1 MYGTNKHSNKT
12 NIPIMMEVQ
21 EVVHLYDI
29 IGEPEKVALV
39 IDPKKWRNICLEKI
53 DGSNTTTLISMGA
66 KLVENGHLF
75 RDTIDAGIQMAFI
88 ASIADIKA
96 SQIFEA
102 TRGIV
107 TESGYLQ
114 LQELFY
120 QDYPE
125 KFI

>member
-1 MYGTNKHSNKT
+1 MYGTNKHSSNT
-12 NIPIMMEVQ
+12 NIPIMMEIQ
-21 EVVHLYDI
+21 EVIHLYEVIDN
-29 IGEPEKVALV
+29 PEKVSVV

-53 DGSNTTTLISMGA
+53 DGSNTSTLISMGA
-66 KLVENGHLF
+66 ELIESEHLF

-88 ASIADIKA
+88 ASRADIKA

>member
-1 MYGTNKHSNKT
+1 MYGTNKHNSNT
-12 NIPIMMEVQ
+12 NIPIMMEIQ
-21 EVVHLYDI
+21 EVIHLYEVSDS
-29 IGEPEKVALV
+29 PEKVSVV
-39 IDPKKWRNICLEKI
+39 IDPKKWRNICLERI
-53 DGSNTTTLISMGA
+53 DGSNTSTLISMGA
-66 KLVENGHLF
+66 ELIESKHLF
-75 RDTIDAGIQMAFI
+75 RDTIDVGIQMAFI
-88 ASIADIKA
+88 ASRADIKA